1 MGYLKRQRIRAGD
14 KALSPSRY
22 WFFPEELCESGEVA
36 MALQFPAQKIPREVK
51 HSPVVPFTCTTTG
64 SISEVR
70 RTEQLPPLANTTEMS
85 TSVTLSQT
93 AGVRLGTITRICYS
107 QVF

>member
-1 MGYLKRQRIRAGD
+1 
-14 KALSPSRY
+14 
-22 WFFPEELCESGEVA
+22 

-70 RTEQLPPLANTTEMS
+70 RIEQLPPLANTTEMS
-85 TSVTLSQT
+85 ASVTLSQST
-93 AGVRLGTITRICYS
+93 GVRLGTITRVCYS
-107 QVF
+107 QVL